1 MNKNNIQNL
10 ISNDK
15 RSPIEVR
22 ENGRKGGIA
31 SGKARREKKTFKE
44 LAEKLLDCGV
54 KDAKL
59 LKQLDQFGFKAGNGS
74 MTVKQAMIC
83 GMAIQAI
90 KGNPKAYEVIKETLE
105 PKNEIIGNEIE
116 DLTPLADLI
125 RIDNDSKT
133 ND

>member
-31 SGKARREKKTFKE
+31 SGIARRKKKTFKE
-44 LAEKLLDCGV
+44 LTEKLLDFAV

-59 LKQLDQFGFKAGNGS
+59 LKQLQQFGFEENDI
-74 MTVKQAMIC
+74 TVKQAMIC